1 MTIYHRMLKP
11 LLRFVAAALV
21 FASVTETRASHYL
34 GGNITWE
41 CQGGNDYLV
50 TMDLFFDC
58 TSGAVAFPQTLHISS
73 ACASFDTIIQPPPLI
88 EVSQVCAA
96 QMANTVCN
104 GGSIM
109 GVWQG
114 SYQVVLNLPPCPG
127 GYRMWWA
134 LCCRPGT
141 VDLTGAPGIY
151 VEGLLRNDLTP
162 CNDSPVFGQNQ
173 VPTVCIG
180 QPVNY
185 NFGVTD
191 PEGDSLAYSLIGARG
206 FANSS
211 APIGYIAGHTAIEPV
226 SGTIFNPVTGQLQ
239 FTPTAIGTVV
249 FVVAV
254 QQFDAAGNYIGTVMR
269 DIAFICIPCTGTPP
283 QPNDATLNGPGGP
296 GSPAP
301 PGSLITAPNTI
312 EVCNGLPVCF
322 SLVFNDPDPATTLA
336 VQTQAATLLPGSIV
350 NVTGTN
356 PLIITVCWT
365 GNVAN
370 SPVNVVFQ
378 VNDGACPIPN
388 NSSAALNITSV
399 IPPTTVDA
407 GTNAVLSVCTGSAV
421 FNLIDQLGGT
431 PQTNGNWKA
440 PDGTNH
446 GDQFDPATDPA
457 GVYTY
462 RVGNACVNA
471 TSTVT
476 ISFIP
481 QPVAGTSGTL
491 NVCSN
496 SAPVALATGL
506 GGTPDAGGTWTLLGS
521 GVAAMYDPATQA
533 SGVYVYTVTG
543 GVGCTTAT
551 ANVTVTENAAPNAGV
566 DASTSICANGTPVNL
581 FGILGGT
588 PAAGGTWSGGIVGGM
603 YDPAV
608 NAPGSFIYT
617 VNGTA
622 PCANATATITVTEP
636 APPNAGTDAS
646 TSICANGAAVN
657 LFGILGGTP
666 TVGGTWSG
674 GLIGGMYDPAVIAP
688 GSFVY
693 TVNGTA
699 PCANATATI
708 TVTEPA
714 PPNAGT
720 DASVAICANGAPV
733 NLFGILGGTPAAGG
747 TWSGGIVGGMYDPA
761 ANAPGSFI
769 YTVNGTAP
777 CANATATITVT
788 EPAPPNA
795 GTDAS
800 VAICANGAPVNLFG
814 ILGGTPTAGG
824 TWSGGIAGGMYD
836 PAVNAPGSFV
846 YTVNGTAPC
855 ANATATIT
863 VTEPAPP
870 NAGTDASVAICANGA
885 AVNLFGILGG
895 TPTAGGTWSGGIAG
909 GMYDPAVNAPGS
921 FVYTVNGT
929 APCANATATI
939 TVTEPAPPNAGTD
952 ASVAICANGAAVN
965 LFGILGG
972 TPAAGGTWSGGL
984 VGGMYDPAAN
994 APGSFIYTV
1003 NGTAPCGNAT
1013 ATITVTEPAPPNA
1026 GTDASTS
1033 ICANGAPVNLFG
1045 VLGGTPTAGG
1055 TWSGGIAGGMYD
1067 PAVNAPG
1074 SFVYTVNGTAPC
1086 ANATA
1091 TITVTEPAPPNAG
1104 TDASVAIC
1112 ANGAAVNLF
1121 GILGGTPAA
1130 GGTWSGGIVGGMYD
1144 PAVNVPGSIVYTVNG
1159 TAPCANATA
1168 TITVTEPAPPNA
1180 GTDASVAICANGAAV
1195 NLFGILGGTPAAG
1208 GTWSGGLI
1216 GGMYDPAVNAP
1227 GSFVYTVNGTAPC
1240 ANATA
1245 TITVTEPAPPNAGT
1259 DASVAIC
1266 ANGAAVNLFGI
1277 LGGTPTAGG
1286 TWSGGLIGGMYDP
1299 AVNAPGSFVYTV
1311 NGTAPCANATA
1322 TITVTEP
1329 SPPNAGTDASV
1340 AICANGAAVNL
1351 FGILGGTPTAG
1362 GTWSGGIDRR
1372 DV

>member
-761 ANAPGSFI
+761 VNAPGSFI
-769 YTVNGTAP
+769 YTVNGTAPCANATATITVTEPAPPNAGTDASVAICANGAAVNLFGILGGTPTAGGTWSGGIVGGMYDPAVNAPGSFVYTVNGTAP

-885 AVNLFGILGG
+885 AVNLFGILG
-895 TPTAGGTWSGGIAG
+895 
-909 GMYDPAVNAPGS
+909 
-921 FVYTVNGT
+921 NGT
-929 APCANATATI
+929 
-939 TVTEPAPPNAGTD
+939 
-952 ASVAICANGAAVN
+952 
-965 LFGILGG
+965 
-972 TPAAGGTWSGGL
+972 
-984 VGGMYDPAAN
+984 
-994 APGSFIYTV
+994 
-1003 NGTAPCGNAT
+1003 CGNCDLRKRWRN
-1013 ATITVTEPAPPNA
+1013 VER
-1026 GTDASTS
+1026 
-1033 ICANGAPVNLFG
+1033 NLD
-1045 VLGGTPTAGG
+1045 
-1055 TWSGGIAGGMYD
+1055 S
-1067 PAVNAPG
+1067 
-1074 SFVYTVNGTAPC
+1074 
-1086 ANATA
+1086 
-1091 TITVTEPAPPNAG
+1091 
-1104 TDASVAIC
+1104 
-1112 ANGAAVNLF
+1112 
-1121 GILGGTPAA
+1121 
-1130 GGTWSGGIVGGMYD
+1130 
-1144 PAVNVPGSIVYTVNG
+1144 
-1159 TAPCANATA
+1159 
-1168 TITVTEPAPPNA
+1168 
-1180 GTDASVAICANGAAV
+1180 
-1195 NLFGILGGTPAAG
+1195 
-1208 GTWSGGLI
+1208 
-1216 GGMYDPAVNAP
+1216 
-1227 GSFVYTVNGTAPC
+1227 
-1240 ANATA
+1240 
-1245 TITVTEPAPPNAGT
+1245 
-1259 DASVAIC
+1259 
-1266 ANGAAVNLFGI
+1266 
-1277 LGGTPTAGG
+1277 
-1286 TWSGGLIGGMYDP
+1286 
-1299 AVNAPGSFVYTV
+1299 
-1311 NGTAPCANATA
+1311 
-1322 TITVTEP
+1322 
-1329 SPPNAGTDASV
+1329 
-1340 AICANGAAVNL
+1340 
-1351 FGILGGTPTAG
+1351 
-1362 GTWSGGIDRR
+1362 
-1372 DV
+1372 